1 MHSTSLPS
9 IPSVR
14 PVARERTRSPA
25 RGAFEILHWGFVA
38 LPVLAGLDKFAH
50 LMANWDLYLSPTF
63 ARLSPLTPHN
73 TMLAVGAVEVVAGL
87 LVALKPRI
95 GAIVVAAWLAGII
108 VNLFLLGGFF
118 DIALRDFGLMLGA
131 LALSRLATAKER
143 AELGGRTV
151 IERVERVEG

>member
-1 MHSTSLPS
+1 MHSTSIPS

-14 PVARERTRSPA
+14 PLSRTTTRSPA

-38 LPVLAGLDKFAH
+38 LPVLAGLDKYTH
-50 LMANWDLYLSPTF
+50 LMANWDNYLSPTF

-73 TMLAVGAVEVVAGL
+73 TMLAVGGVEVFAGL
-87 LVALKPRI
+87 IVALKPRI
-95 GAIVVAAWLAGII
+95 GAIVVAAWLAAII
-108 VNLFLLGGFF
+108 VNLFFKGGFY
-118 DIALRDFGLMLGA
+118 DVALRDFGLMLGA

-151 IERVERVEG
+151 IERVEG